1 MSRFN
6 SRCND
11 KTVELSV
18 KCPTDYRIRS
28 MNIASA
34 TFSCKS
40 TTQKVE
46 YEEWVVMD
54 ARPQEVTKY
63 WYYVWW
69 NCTDSDSGAEVNV
82 DDLKTCTLMPNAGAK
97 TFESKTR
104 ALSPVNPNTLKI
116 PLHGTGSMQSLFSY
130 VNQVWQRT
138 NLILTFGP
146 NCNKVN
152 LGAHAVRLGTKYLQ
166 VGNKWRLRSDQRHLY
181 IESPTHCSYIFR
193 DDHHVIADR
202 RTSAW
207 EQRPRSM
214 ILQSVNTD
222 IPEEYLGWG
231 FTSFRDSCQTSFVLF
246 YDPRSFP
253 PNQDNAW
260 IADTP
265 QNQLPKRYGIKFG
278 SKFIQIGTWR
288 LAEHD
293 GERLSI
299 SHENGKVAEVHH
311 KDGTRTNPGGT
322 SDAWTRPV
330 GEAEG
335 VFFGHQFIQIGA
347 FRVGASN
354 WNMLSISHV
363 KTGKVSVIY
372 KGSDGTV
379 LWGPR
384 TDHSTVGRPV
394 CVGHKD
400 SV

>member
-1 MSRFN
+1 MSHFN
-6 SRCND
+6 SRCKD

-28 MNIASA
+28 INIASA
-34 TFSCKS
+34 TFTCKS
-40 TTQKVE
+40 TTEKEPYHDWQLI
-46 YEEWVVMD
+46 D
-54 ARPQEVTKY
+54 ARMRLITKY
-63 WYYVWW
+63 RYYVGWT
-69 NCTDSDSGAEVNV
+69 CTDIDSGAEVNV
-82 DDLKTCTLMPNAGAK
+82 DHLKTCTLMPNAGAK

-104 ALSPVNPNTLKI
+104 ALSPYNPNTMKI
-116 PLHGTGSMQSLFSY
+116 PIHGHGSMQTLFSY
-130 VNQVWQRT
+130 VNQVWHRT
-138 NLILTFGP
+138 NQILTFGP
-146 NCNKVN
+146 TCNKVN

-166 VGNKWRLRSDQRHLY
+166 LGNHWRLRSDQRHLW
-181 IESPTHCSYIFR
+181 IESPSKCSYIFR
-193 DDHHVIADR
+193 DDHRVIADR

-207 EQRPRSM
+207 EKGSRSI

-231 FTSFRDSCQTSFVLF
+231 FISFRDSCQTSFVLF

-253 PNQDNAW
+253 PNQHNAW

-278 SKFIQIGTWR
+278 LKFIQIGTWR

-299 SHENGKVAEVHH
+299 SHQNGKVAEVHH

-394 CVGHKD
+394 CLGHKD